1 MTAAILNVRSAA
13 AWSPVSLKSSR
24 DFLRLAALDRR
35 HVERPRLVC
44 RWRRDPDGRLSCVWE
59 QGVEASGSH
68 KIATSDSEAGRSRDL
83 ARARRL
89 GCGACPGVDAGR
101 VLTLCTAAA
110 SISSVVPARDQ
121 KGMRCASFG
130 SQRRSCP
137 RNCERRACDQQSHW
151 DLRVLGRWSRA
162 RTRKPGD
169 LPRAAVTREYI
180 GRGVLM
186 EAGSCPSALAT
197 GGGLASVR
205 GDDEVPRVVHV
216 PSSVSARQ
224 RHRFHRKKPQ

>member
-1 MTAAILNVRSAA
+1 MTAAILKVRSAA
-13 AWSPVSLKSSR
+13 VPSPVSLKTWR

-35 HVERPRLVC
+35 RTERARLVC
-44 RWRRDPDGRLSCVWE
+44 RWKRDPNGRLTCVWE
-59 QGVEASGSH
+59 REAETSGAH
-68 KIATSDSEAGRSRDL
+68 RIATSDSEAGQSRDL

-110 SISSVVPARDQ
+110 SITSVVPARDQ
-121 KGMRCASFG
+121 KGMRCASLG

-151 DLRVLGRWSRA
+151 DLRVLGRWSKA

-186 EAGSCPSALAT
+186 EAGSCPSAVAT
-197 GGGLASVR
+197 GVGPASVR
-205 GDDEVPRVVHV
+205 GDD
-216 PSSVSARQ
+216 
-224 RHRFHRKKPQ
+224 